1 MKALSITVLG
11 FAAAGLVA
19 CATPP
24 EPIIPT
30 VGLMTYTCAGGGT
43 VPVTYLPGPNGQNA
57 LVLPAFGMNH
67 NLVEVGGGGG
77 IRRFAGLT
85 GGSNV
90 VWQLNGNTGTLS
102 SINPGTGVETPSLS
116 GCRPVMPP
124 A

>member
-1 MKALSITVLG
+1 MRAISITLLG

-19 CATPP
+19 CGTPP
-24 EPIIPT
+24 EPIIPL

-43 VPVTYLPGPNGQNA
+43 LPVTYLAGPNGQNA

-67 NLVEVGGGGG
+67 NLVELGSTGAM
-77 IRRFAGLT
+77 RRFAGLP
-85 GGSNV
+85 GGSNM

-102 SINPGTGVETPSLS
+102 ATNPTTGTTTPTMS

-124 A
+124 K